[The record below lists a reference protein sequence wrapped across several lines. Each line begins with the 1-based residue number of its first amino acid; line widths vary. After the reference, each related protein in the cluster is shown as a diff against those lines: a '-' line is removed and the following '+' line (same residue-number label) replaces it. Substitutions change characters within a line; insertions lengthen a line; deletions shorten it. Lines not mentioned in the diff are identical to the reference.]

1 MSLKWRVVDCSTL
14 DGSIRTARGSVDIC
28 KADGSVT
35 NLPLADVAVL
45 LLGMEVTVSAAALH
59 RLMQQDVS
67 VLICDW
73 KGVPEGGVYSW
84 SEHGRVGARARAQ
97 AALTVPRAKNAW
109 GRIVKAKILGQAA
122 VLQTNGIRE
131 HKLLTEFAGAV
142 RSGDTANLEA
152 HAARIYWDA
161 ISGPGYFKRTPRLN
175 LDDTN
180 ACLNYAYTVLRGFG
194 IQAVLAAGLTP
205 ALGVFHRNRAN
216 NFALVDDLIEPFR
229 PAVDAGV
236 FALSDKDIAKPEVR
250 AELVAIAQRKFAADG
265 LTVPS
270 VFRDFAQHYAL
281 YVEKQIDFINPP
293 VWRREYAE

>member
-14 DGSIRTARGSVDIC
+14 DGSIRTARGAVDIC

-45 LLGMEVTVSAAALH
+45 LLGMQVTVSAAALH
-59 RLMQQDVS
+59 RLMQQDIS

-73 KGVPEGGVYSW
+73 KGVPEGAVYSW

-97 AALTVPRAKNAW
+97 AALTMPRAKNAW

-122 VLQTNGIRE
+122 VLQANGIRE

-142 RSGDTANLEA
+142 RSGDPANLEA
-152 HAARIYWDA
+152 QAARIYWDA
-161 ISGPGYFKRTPRLN
+161 ISGPMYFKRTPGLN

-205 ALGVFHRNRAN
+205 ALGIFHRNRSN

-236 FALSDKDIAKPEVR
+236 FSLPDKDIAKPEVR
-250 AELVAIAQRKFAADG
+250 AELVTIAQRKFAADG
-265 LTVPS
+265 LTIPS

-293 VWRREYAE
+293 VWRRDYAE